1 MSQPSGILGKKKVW
15 IIRAGRQAEILD
27 DFLEKK
33 LVAIGWPQLN
43 DLPLKEDWEPFR
55 TEVRNR
61 LRDASNQQAG
71 SAAGQLWAFMHEI
84 KLDDYIVTPD
94 KHTRQVHVGV
104 VEGEYKYDPAF
115 NPSYPRTR
123 TVRWL
128 TPVDWDTLPARQTNS
143 FTAWQTIHQPE
154 SDFSRVVEA

>member
-55 TEVRNR
+55 TVKFVTALEMLLISRR
-61 LRDASNQQAG
+61 GQQ
-71 SAAGQLWAFMHEI
+71 
-84 KLDDYIVTPD
+84 LDSCGLSCM
-94 KHTRQVHVGV
+94 K
-104 VEGEYKYDPAF
+104 
-115 NPSYPRTR
+115 
-123 TVRWL
+123 
-128 TPVDWDTLPARQTNS
+128 
-143 FTAWQTIHQPE
+143 
-154 SDFSRVVEA
+154 